1 MIKDNLRRLTLSS
14 LRELAGTFDDEHIRS
29 YVTNNLAMARLWS
42 NELARHFLSQPFMM
56 DEIRILVLQKGYV
69 NVSVNMVSQRIEA
82 GTMVFV
88 GRYVVTELT
97 DVSDDIQAFVL
108 SMSDELLRLALGNA
122 IPKAFDGRLQDFI
135 LPLTSSEI
143 EYLDSLHLI
152 IYNSLKHQASSSQV
166 VLQLVGAMMT
176 HISYLWEKSEAMQ
189 ENTKSREQQLFT
201 GFIRLVAQYAAE
213 RHGLDFYASHLCVT
227 PRYMSTIVRYV
238 SGKSAKHWIDEATVN
253 AIKVQLRY
261 TDKQVAEIAYDMNFP
276 NASFFCKYFKRLTG
290 MTPMDYRLSLH
301 IFYETAKETN
311 KKY

>member
-14 LRELAGTFDDEHIRS
+14 FNEHFARFSEEDIKS
-29 YVTNNLAMARLWS
+29 YVSHNMAMARIWNKDLVS
-42 NELARHFLSQPFMM
+42 HLLSQPFMM
-56 DEIRILVLQKGYV
+56 DEIRILVLQRGYV
-69 NVSVNMVSQRIEA
+69 NVSVNMVSHRIEA

-108 SMSDELLRLALGNA
+108 SMSDELLRLAVGNVM
-122 IPKAFDGRLQDFI
+122 PKAFDGRLQNFI
-135 LPLTSSEI
+135 LPLTPSEI
-143 EYLDSLHLI
+143 EYLDCLHLI

-201 GFIRLVAQYAAE
+201 RFIRLVAQYATE

-238 SGKSAKHWIDEATVN
+238 SGKSAKHWIDEATIN

-276 NASFFCKYFKRLTG
+276 NSSFFCKYFKRLTG
-290 MTPMDYRLSLH
+290 MTPMDYRLS
-301 IFYETAKETN
+301 
-311 KKY
+311 

>member
-14 LRELAGTFDDEHIRS
+14 LRELAGTFDDERIRS

-69 NVSVNMVSQRIEA
+69 NVSVNMVSHRVEA

-88 GRYVVTELT
+88 GRYVVTEIT
-97 DVSDDIQAFVL
+97 DVSDGIQAFVL
-108 SMSDELLRLALGNA
+108 SMSDELLRLAVGNVM
-122 IPKAFDGRLQDFI
+122 PKAFDGHLQNFI
-135 LPLTSSEI
+135 LPLTPSEI
-143 EYLDSLHLI
+143 EYLDGMHLI

-176 HISYLWEKSEAMQ
+176 HISYLWEKSEVMQ

-201 GFIRLVAQYAAE
+201 GFIRLVGQYAAE

-227 PRYMSTIVRYV
+227 PRYMSTIVRNV
-238 SGKSAKHWIDEATVN
+238 SGKSAKHWIDEATIN

-290 MTPMDYRLSLH
+290 MTPMDYRLS
-301 IFYETAKETN
+301 
-311 KKY
+311 

>member
-14 LRELAGTFDDEHIRS
+14 LRELAGTFDDERIRS

-56 DEIRILVLQKGYV
+56 DEIRILVLQRGYV
-69 NVSVNMVSQRIEA
+69 NVSVNMVSHRVES

-88 GRYVVTELT
+88 GRYVVTEIT
-97 DVSDDIQAFVL
+97 DVSDGIQGFVL
-108 SMSDELLRLALGNA
+108 SMSDELLRLAVGNVM
-122 IPKAFDGRLQDFI
+122 PKAFDGHLQNFI
-135 LPLTSSEI
+135 LPLTPSEI

-176 HISYLWEKSEAMQ
+176 HISYLWEKSEVMQ

-201 GFIRLVAQYAAE
+201 GFIRLVGQYAAE

-227 PRYMSTIVRYV
+227 PRYMSTIVRNV
-238 SGKSAKHWIDEATVN
+238 SGKSAKHWIDEATIN

-261 TDKQVAEIAYDMNFP
+261 TDKQVAEIANDMNFP

-290 MTPMDYRLSLH
+290 MTPMDYRLS
-301 IFYETAKETN
+301 
-311 KKY
+311 

>member
-14 LRELAGTFDDEHIRS
+14 LRELAGMFDDERIRS

-69 NVSVNMVSQRIEA
+69 NVSVNMVNHRVEA

-88 GRYVVTELT
+88 GRYVVTEIT
-97 DVSDDIQAFVL
+97 DVSDGIQAFVL
-108 SMSDELLRLALGNA
+108 SMSDELLRLAVGNVM
-122 IPKAFDGRLQDFI
+122 PKAFDGHLQNFI

-143 EYLDSLHLI
+143 EYLDGMHLI

-201 GFIRLVAQYAAE
+201 GFIRLVGQYAAE

-227 PRYMSTIVRYV
+227 PRYMSTIVRNV
-238 SGKSAKHWIDEATVN
+238 SGKSAKHWIDEATIN

-290 MTPMDYRLSLH
+290 MTPMDYRL
-301 IFYETAKETN
+301 N
-311 KKY
+311 

>member
-14 LRELAGTFDDEHIRS
+14 LRELAGTFDDERIRS
-29 YVTNNLAMARLWS
+29 YVTSNLAMARLWS

-56 DEIRILVLQKGYV
+56 DEIRILVLQRGYV
-69 NVSVNMVSQRIEA
+69 NVSVNMVSHRVEP

-108 SMSDELLRLALGNA
+108 SMSDELLRLAVGNVM
-122 IPKAFDGRLQDFI
+122 PKAFDGHLQNFI
-135 LPLTSSEI
+135 LPLTPSEI
-143 EYLDSLHLI
+143 EYLDGMHLI

-176 HISYLWEKSEAMQ
+176 HISYLWEKSEVMQ

-201 GFIRLVAQYAAE
+201 GFIRLVGQYAAE

-227 PRYMSTIVRYV
+227 PRYMSTIVRNV
-238 SGKSAKHWIDEATVN
+238 SGKSAKHWIDEATIN

-261 TDKQVAEIAYDMNFP
+261 TDKQVVEIAYDMNFP

-290 MTPMDYRLSLH
+290 MTPMDYRLS
-301 IFYETAKETN
+301 
-311 KKY
+311 

>member
-14 LRELAGTFDDEHIRS
+14 LRELAGTFDDERIRL

-69 NVSVNMVSQRIEA
+69 NVSVNMVSHRIEA

-88 GRYVVTELT
+88 GRYVVTEIT

-143 EYLDSLHLI
+143 EYLDGMHLI

-238 SGKSAKHWIDEATVN
+238 SGKSAKHWIDEATIN

-290 MTPMDYRLSLH
+290 MTPMDYRLS
-301 IFYETAKETN
+301 
-311 KKY
+311 

>member
-14 LRELAGTFDDEHIRS
+14 FNELFARFSEEDIKS
-29 YVTNNLAMARLWS
+29 YVSHNMAMARIWNKDLVS
-42 NELARHFLSQPFMM
+42 HLLSQPFMM

-69 NVSVNMVSQRIEA
+69 NVSVNMVSHRIEA

-97 DVSDDIQAFVL
+97 DVSDDVQAFVL

-143 EYLDSLHLI
+143 EYLDGMHLI

-238 SGKSAKHWIDEATVN
+238 SGKSAKHWIDEATIN

-290 MTPMDYRLSLH
+290 MTPMDYRLS
-301 IFYETAKETN
+301 
-311 KKY
+311 

>member
-14 LRELAGTFDDEHIRS
+14 LRELAGTFDDERIRS

-69 NVSVNMVSQRIEA
+69 NVSVNMCSQRIEA

-88 GRYVVTELT
+88 GRYVVTEIT
-97 DVSDDIQAFVL
+97 DVSDGIQGFVL
-108 SMSDELLRLALGNA
+108 SMSDELLRLAVGNVM
-122 IPKAFDGRLQDFI
+122 PKAFDGHLQNFI
-135 LPLTSSEI
+135 LPLTPSEI
-143 EYLDSLHLI
+143 EYLDSMHLI

-176 HISYLWEKSEAMQ
+176 HISYLWEKSELMQ
-189 ENTKSREQQLFT
+189 ENTKSREQQMFT
-201 GFIRLVAQYAAE
+201 GFIRLVGQYAAE

-227 PRYMSTIVRYV
+227 PRYMSTIVRNV

-261 TDKQVAEIAYDMNFP
+261 TDKQVAEIADDMNFP

-290 MTPMDYRLSLH
+290 MTPMDYRLS
-301 IFYETAKETN
+301 
-311 KKY
+311 

>member
-14 LRELAGTFDDEHIRS
+14 FNEHFARFSEEDIKS
-29 YVTNNLAMARLWS
+29 YVSHNMAMARIWNKDLVS
-42 NELARHFLSQPFMM
+42 HLLSQPFMM
-56 DEIRILVLQKGYV
+56 DEIRILVLQRGYV
-69 NVSVNMVSQRIEA
+69 NVSVNMVSHRIEA

-108 SMSDELLRLALGNA
+108 SMSDELLRLAVGNVM
-122 IPKAFDGRLQDFI
+122 PKAFDGRLQNFI
-135 LPLTSSEI
+135 LPLTPSEI
-143 EYLDSLHLI
+143 EYLDCLHLI

-201 GFIRLVAQYAAE
+201 RFIRLVAQYATE

-276 NASFFCKYFKRLTG
+276 NSSFFCKYFKRLTG
-290 MTPMDYRLSLH
+290 MTPMDYRLS
-301 IFYETAKETN
+301 
-311 KKY
+311 

>member
-14 LRELAGTFDDEHIRS
+14 LRELAGKFDDERIRS

-69 NVSVNMVSQRIEA
+69 NVSVNMVSHRIEA

-88 GRYVVTELT
+88 GRYVVTEIT

-122 IPKAFDGRLQDFI
+122 IPKAFDGRLQNFI
-135 LPLTSSEI
+135 LPLTPSEI
-143 EYLDSLHLI
+143 EYLDGMHLI

-238 SGKSAKHWIDEATVN
+238 SGKSAKHWIDEATIN

-290 MTPMDYRLSLH
+290 MTPMDYRLS
-301 IFYETAKETN
+301 
-311 KKY
+311 

>member
-14 LRELAGTFDDEHIRS
+14 LRELAGTFDDERIRS

-69 NVSVNMVSQRIEA
+69 NVCVNMVSHRVEA

-88 GRYVVTELT
+88 GRYVVTEIT
-97 DVSDDIQAFVL
+97 DVSDGIQGFVL
-108 SMSDELLRLALGNA
+108 SMSDELLRLAVGNVM
-122 IPKAFDGRLQDFI
+122 PKAFDGHLQNFI
-135 LPLTSSEI
+135 LPLTPSEI

-176 HISYLWEKSEAMQ
+176 HISYLWEKSEVMQ

-227 PRYMSTIVRYV
+227 PRYMSTIVRNV
-238 SGKSAKHWIDEATVN
+238 SGKSAKHWIDEATIN

-290 MTPMDYRLSLH
+290 MTPMDYRLS
-301 IFYETAKETN
+301 
-311 KKY
+311 

>member
-14 LRELAGTFDDEHIRS
+14 FNELFARFSEEDIKS
-29 YVTNNLAMARLWS
+29 YVSHNMAMARIWNKDLVS
-42 NELARHFLSQPFMM
+42 HLLSQPFMM
-56 DEIRILVLQKGYV
+56 DEIRILVLQRGYV
-69 NVSVNMVSQRIEA
+69 NVSVNMVSHRIEA

-108 SMSDELLRLALGNA
+108 SMSDELLRLAVGNVM
-122 IPKAFDGRLQDFI
+122 PKAFDGRLQNFI
-135 LPLTSSEI
+135 LPLTPSEI
-143 EYLDSLHLI
+143 EYLDCLHLI

-238 SGKSAKHWIDEATVN
+238 SGKSAKHWIDEATIN

-290 MTPMDYRLSLH
+290 MTPMDYRLS
-301 IFYETAKETN
+301 
-311 KKY
+311 

>member
-14 LRELAGTFDDEHIRS
+14 LRELAGTFDDERIRS

-56 DEIRILVLQKGYV
+56 DEIRILVLQRGYV
-69 NVSVNMVSQRIEA
+69 NVSVNMVSHRVEP

-88 GRYVVTELT
+88 GRYVVTEIT
-97 DVSDDIQAFVL
+97 DVSDGIQAFVL
-108 SMSDELLRLALGNA
+108 SMSDELLRLAVGNVM
-122 IPKAFDGRLQDFI
+122 PKAFDGHLQNFI
-135 LPLTSSEI
+135 LPLTPSEI
-143 EYLDSLHLI
+143 EYLDGMHLI

-227 PRYMSTIVRYV
+227 PRYMSTIVRNV
-238 SGKSAKHWIDEATVN
+238 SGKSAKHWIDEATIN

-290 MTPMDYRLSLH
+290 MTPMDYRLS
-301 IFYETAKETN
+301 
-311 KKY
+311 

>member
-1 MIKDNLRRLTLSS
+1 MIKDKLKRLTLSS
-14 LRELAGTFDDEHIRS
+14 FNELFARFSEEDIKS
-29 YVTNNLAMARLWS
+29 YVSHNMAMARIWNKDLVS
-42 NELARHFLSQPFMM
+42 HLLSQPFMM

-69 NVSVNMVSQRIEA
+69 NVSVNMVSHRIEA

-97 DVSDDIQAFVL
+97 DVSDDVQAFVL

-143 EYLDSLHLI
+143 EYLDGMHLI

-227 PRYMSTIVRYV
+227 PRYMSTIVRNV
-238 SGKSAKHWIDEATVN
+238 SGKSAKHWIDEATIN

-261 TDKQVAEIAYDMNFP
+261 TDKQVAEIANDMNFP

-290 MTPMDYRLSLH
+290 MPPMDYRLS
-301 IFYETAKETN
+301 
-311 KKY
+311 

>member
-14 LRELAGTFDDEHIRS
+14 LRELAGTFDDERIRS

-56 DEIRILVLQKGYV
+56 DEIRILVLQRGYV
-69 NVSVNMVSQRIEA
+69 NVSVNMVSHRIEA

-88 GRYVVTELT
+88 GRYVVTEIT
-97 DVSDDIQAFVL
+97 DVSDGIQAFVL
-108 SMSDELLRLALGNA
+108 SMSDELLRLAVGNVM
-122 IPKAFDGRLQDFI
+122 PKAFDGHLQNFI
-135 LPLTSSEI
+135 LPLTPSEI
-143 EYLDSLHLI
+143 EYLDGMHLI

-201 GFIRLVAQYAAE
+201 GFIRLVGQYAAE
-213 RHGLDFYASHLCVT
+213 RHGLGFYASHLYVT
-227 PRYMSTIVRYV
+227 PRYMSTIVRNV
-238 SGKSAKHWIDEATVN
+238 SGKSAKHWIDEATIN

-290 MTPMDYRLSLH
+290 MTPMDYRLS
-301 IFYETAKETN
+301 
-311 KKY
+311 

>member
-14 LRELAGTFDDEHIRS
+14 LRELAGKFDDERIRS
-29 YVTNNLAMARLWS
+29 YVTNNFAMARLWS

-69 NVSVNMVSQRIEA
+69 NVSVNMVSQRVEA

-88 GRYVVTELT
+88 GRYVVTEIT

-143 EYLDSLHLI
+143 EYLDGMHLI
-152 IYNSLKHQASSSQV
+152 IYYSLKHQASSSQV

-238 SGKSAKHWIDEATVN
+238 SGKSAKHWIDEATIN

-276 NASFFCKYFKRLTG
+276 NSSFFCKYFKRLTG
-290 MTPMDYRLSLH
+290 MTPMDYRLS
-301 IFYETAKETN
+301 
-311 KKY
+311 

>member
-14 LRELAGTFDDEHIRS
+14 FNELFARFSEEDIKS
-29 YVTNNLAMARLWS
+29 YVSHNMAMARIWNKDLVS
-42 NELARHFLSQPFMM
+42 HLLSQPFMM
-56 DEIRILVLQKGYV
+56 DEIRILVLQRGYV
-69 NVSVNMVSQRIEA
+69 NVCVNMVSHRIEA

-88 GRYVVTELT
+88 GRYVVTEIT
-97 DVSDDIQAFVL
+97 DVSDGIQGFVL
-108 SMSDELLRLALGNA
+108 SMSDELLRLAVGNVM
-122 IPKAFDGRLQDFI
+122 PKAFDGRLQNFI
-135 LPLTSSEI
+135 LPLTPSEI
-143 EYLDSLHLI
+143 EYLDDLHLI

-201 GFIRLVAQYAAE
+201 GFIRLVGQYAAE

-227 PRYMSTIVRYV
+227 PRYMSTIVRNV

-261 TDKQVAEIAYDMNFP
+261 TDKQVAEIADDMNFP

-290 MTPMDYRLSLH
+290 MTPMDYRLS
-301 IFYETAKETN
+301 
-311 KKY
+311 

>member
-14 LRELAGTFDDEHIRS
+14 FNEHFARFSEEDIKS
-29 YVTNNLAMARLWS
+29 YVSHNMAMARIWNKDLVS
-42 NELARHFLSQPFMM
+42 HLLSQPFMM
-56 DEIRILVLQKGYV
+56 DEIRILVLQRGYV
-69 NVSVNMVSQRIEA
+69 NVSVNMVSHRIEA

-108 SMSDELLRLALGNA
+108 SMSDELLRLAVGNVM
-122 IPKAFDGRLQDFI
+122 PKAFDGRLQNFI
-135 LPLTSSEI
+135 LPLTPSEI
-143 EYLDSLHLI
+143 EYLDCLHLI

-276 NASFFCKYFKRLTG
+276 NSSFFCKYFKRLTG
-290 MTPMDYRLSLH
+290 MTPMDYRLS
-301 IFYETAKETN
+301 
-311 KKY
+311 

>member
-14 LRELAGTFDDEHIRS
+14 LRELAGMFDDERIRS

-56 DEIRILVLQKGYV
+56 DEIRILVLQRGYV
-69 NVSVNMVSQRIEA
+69 NVSVNMVSHRVEA

-88 GRYVVTELT
+88 GRYVVTEIT

-143 EYLDSLHLI
+143 EYLDGMHLI

-176 HISYLWEKSEAMQ
+176 HISYLWEKSEVMQ

-227 PRYMSTIVRYV
+227 PRYMSTIVRNV
-238 SGKSAKHWIDEATVN
+238 SGKSAKHWIDEATIN

-261 TDKQVAEIAYDMNFP
+261 TDKQVAEIANDMNFP

-290 MTPMDYRLSLH
+290 MTPMDYRLS
-301 IFYETAKETN
+301 
-311 KKY
+311 

>member
-14 LRELAGTFDDEHIRS
+14 LRELAGTFDDERIRS

-69 NVSVNMVSQRIEA
+69 NVSVNMVSHRIEA

-143 EYLDSLHLI
+143 EYLDGMHLI

-238 SGKSAKHWIDEATVN
+238 SGKSAKHWIDEATIN

-290 MTPMDYRLSLH
+290 MTPMDYRLS
-301 IFYETAKETN
+301 
-311 KKY
+311 

>member
-14 LRELAGTFDDEHIRS
+14 LRELAGKFDDERIRS

-69 NVSVNMVSQRIEA
+69 NVSVNMVSHRVEA

-88 GRYVVTELT
+88 GRYVVTEIT

-108 SMSDELLRLALGNA
+108 SMSDELLRLAVGNVM
-122 IPKAFDGRLQDFI
+122 PKAFDGHLQNFI
-135 LPLTSSEI
+135 LPLTPSEI
-143 EYLDSLHLI
+143 EYLDGMHLI

-201 GFIRLVAQYAAE
+201 GFIRLVGQYAAE
-213 RHGLDFYASHLCVT
+213 RHGLGFYASHLYVT
-227 PRYMSTIVRYV
+227 PRYMSTIVRNV
-238 SGKSAKHWIDEATVN
+238 SGKSAKHWIDEATIN

-290 MTPMDYRLSLH
+290 MTPMDYRLS
-301 IFYETAKETN
+301 
-311 KKY
+311 

>member
-1 MIKDNLRRLTLSS
+1 MIKDKLKRLTLSS
-14 LRELAGTFDDEHIRS
+14 FRELAGKFDDERIRS

-69 NVSVNMVSQRIEA
+69 NVSVNMCSQRIEA

-143 EYLDSLHLI
+143 EYLDCLHLI

-238 SGKSAKHWIDEATVN
+238 SGKSAKHWIDEATIN

-276 NASFFCKYFKRLTG
+276 NSSFFCKYFKRLTG
-290 MTPMDYRLSLH
+290 MTPMDYRLS
-301 IFYETAKETN
+301 
-311 KKY
+311 

>member
-1 MIKDNLRRLTLSS
+1 MIKDKLKRLTLSS
-14 LRELAGTFDDEHIRS
+14 FRELAGKFDDERIRL

-69 NVSVNMVSQRIEA
+69 NVSVNMCSQRIEA

-143 EYLDSLHLI
+143 EYLDGLHLI

-201 GFIRLVAQYAAE
+201 GFIRLVVQYAAE

-238 SGKSAKHWIDEATVN
+238 SGKSAKHWIDEATIN

-290 MTPMDYRLSLH
+290 MTPMDYRLS
-301 IFYETAKETN
+301 
-311 KKY
+311 

>member
-14 LRELAGTFDDEHIRS
+14 FNELFARFSEEDIKSCVSH
-29 YVTNNLAMARLWS
+29 NMAMARIWNKDLVS
-42 NELARHFLSQPFMM
+42 HLLSQPFMM
-56 DEIRILVLQKGYV
+56 DEIRILVLQRGYV
-69 NVSVNMVSQRIEA
+69 NVSVNMVSHRIET

-108 SMSDELLRLALGNA
+108 SMSDELLQLAVGNVM
-122 IPKAFDGRLQDFI
+122 PKAFDGRLQNFI
-135 LPLTSSEI
+135 LPLTPSEI
-143 EYLDSLHLI
+143 EYLDCLHLI

-201 GFIRLVAQYAAE
+201 GFIRLVGQYAAE

-227 PRYMSTIVRYV
+227 PRYMSTIVRNV
-238 SGKSAKHWIDEATVN
+238 CGKSAKHWIDEATVN

-290 MTPMDYRLSLH
+290 MTPMDYRLS
-301 IFYETAKETN
+301 
-311 KKY
+311 

>member
-14 LRELAGTFDDEHIRS
+14 LRELAGTFDDERIRS

-69 NVSVNMVSQRIEA
+69 NVSVNMVSHRVEP

-88 GRYVVTELT
+88 GRYVVTEIT
-97 DVSDDIQAFVL
+97 DVSDGIQAFVL
-108 SMSDELLRLALGNA
+108 SMSDELLRLAVGNVM
-122 IPKAFDGRLQDFI
+122 PKAFDGHLQNFI
-135 LPLTSSEI
+135 LPLTPSEI
-143 EYLDSLHLI
+143 EYLDGMHLI

-189 ENTKSREQQLFT
+189 ENTKSRERQLFT

-227 PRYMSTIVRYV
+227 PRYMSTIVRNV
-238 SGKSAKHWIDEATVN
+238 SGKSAKHWIDEATIN

-290 MTPMDYRLSLH
+290 MTPMDYRLS
-301 IFYETAKETN
+301 
-311 KKY
+311 